1 MENQNFLT
9 FLQNSISQLTE
20 EKTKLQYTYEHT
32 LEQNNIIY
40 DEQIKKLNEE
50 NKKLNEENK
59 KLNEENKKLNEENKK
74 LNNRR
79 RPCFALQN
87 KGYCNSQNCCYDHY
101 CKYNS
106 RCNNNYCKLIHVSL
120 KRDFSPKRSYNSRHR
135 TPIHSRE
142 SSPIRH
148 NRRNYN
154 NVSREYSPV
163 RHSRRNY
170 NNVSREY
177 SPPRS
182 KTKEITLSRNK

>member
-40 DEQIKKLNEE
+40 DEQI
-50 NKKLNEENK
+50 KKLNEENK